1 MPRSLL
7 LFDIDG
13 TLMITKGAGS
23 RCLRRAGRKV
33 FGDGFAWTDITV
45 GTLDPQIFAQLA
57 EHNGIGNAA
66 DHFTRFRDTYL
77 AELQAELAR
86 VPEDITV
93 MPGVSA
99 LLEQLYPRTGEGGD
113 VTLGILT
120 GNFRAAATM
129 KLTAAGFNL
138 SRFPVTAF
146 AEDGQTRNDLP
157 AVAMGKACEQLGEPI
172 SPERV
177 FIVGDTP
184 RDIECAHANSCI
196 AIAIATGRYTTDQLR
211 GAGGDLVLDSLA
223 APSPLFEIICGPG

>member
-1 MPRSLL
+1 MPRSLI

-23 RCLRRAGRKV
+23 RCLRRAGRRV
-33 FGDGFAWTDITV
+33 FGDSFTWTDITV

-57 EHNGIGNAA
+57 KHNGIRNTA

-77 AELQAELAR
+77 AELKAELAR
-86 VPEDITV
+86 VPEDVTI
-93 MPGVSA
+93 MPGVLV
-99 LLEQLYPRTGEGGD
+99 LLEQLYPRAGESGD

-129 KLTAAGFNL
+129 KLAAAGFDL
-138 SRFPVTAF
+138 SHFPITAF

-157 AVAMGKACEQLGEPI
+157 AVAMGKALKQLSESIP
-172 SPERV
+172 PERV

-184 RDIECAHANSCI
+184 RDIECAHANGCI
-196 AIAIATGRYTTDQLR
+196 AIAVATGRYTTDQLR

-223 APSPLFEIICGPG
+223 DPLPLFETIFGPD